1 MNIIGITGK
10 AGSGK
15 DTVADI
21 LVREHGFVKVALAD
35 PMKRICRDVFQFT
48 DQQLWGPSEF
58 RNAPDRRYPREHAF
72 HHVVKGAIHCACCGV
87 PFPEAGQCY
96 LTPRFALQR
105 LGTEY
110 GRAMH
115 QDVWINK
122 ALSTAKWL
130 CSGVEKNSYPPLRPA
145 YDAPTGTTWRQAGV
159 YGQPETYFHPKGVV
173 ISDVRFDN
181 ELVGIRR
188 EGGRIWHRPGEG
200 SLKETPAAAHA
211 SETAKLDCDAQ
222 IPWLDD
228 VAQLPDIVKRLLEAK

>member
-35 PMKRICRDVFQFT
+35 PMKRVCRDMFQFT

-58 RNAPDRRYPREHAF
+58 RNAPDLRYPREHSF
-72 HHVVKGAIHCACCGV
+72 YHVVEAAICCACCGT
-87 PFPEAGQCY
+87 PYPETGQCY

-105 LGTEY
+105 LGTEW
-110 GRAMH
+110 GRAAYP
-115 QDVWINK
+115 DVWLNF
-122 ALSTAKWL
+122 ALRSTTLLLIGEKYRRHAY
-130 CSGVEKNSYPPLRPA
+130 SGPRGIFDRGDGE
-145 YDAPTGTTWRQAGV
+145 
-159 YGQPETYFHPKGVV
+159 GQEIVSGVV
-173 ISDVRFDN
+173 IPDVRFDN
-181 ELVGIRR
+181 ELAGIQR
-188 EGGRIWHRPGEG
+188 EGSRIWHRPGEG